1 MPTPDAD
8 LVSKI
13 DTELATVTSGTNLFT
28 GPLRP
33 VSTYIPT
40 KAVFVY
46 CLPGGA
52 ILNYCDDSRTP
63 QLYDAIVRVVIRGDG
78 QDYSAAR
85 TLARSV
91 RDAVHDNP
99 PSGYIATRCLSAE
112 PGYVGED
119 SDGSHLFALDV
130 EMLYSA

>member
-8 LVSKI
+8 LVAKL
-13 DTELATVTSGTNLFT
+13 DTELATLTAGTNLFS

-40 KAVFVY
+40 KCVFILS
-46 CLPGGA
+46 LPGGS

-63 QLYDAIVRVVIRGDG
+63 QLYDFTMRVIIRGNA
-78 QDYSAAR
+78 QDYSDGL

-91 RDAVHDNP
+91 RDVIHDNP
-99 PSGYIATRCLSAE
+99 PSGYIATRVLTAE
-112 PGYVGED
+112 PVFFGYD
-119 SDGSHLFALDV
+119 DDGSHLFGIDV
-130 EMLYSA
+130 EMLYST